1 MWGNVDGGLLFRW
14 GGGKGGGRGGGGGGG
29 WWWGGGGGGYSADL
43 LELLGD
49 TLVLLMFSSVIY

>member
-1 MWGNVDGGLLFRW
+1 MWGKRGGWTFTGRV
-14 GGGKGGGRGGGGGGG
+14 RGGGGGGG
-29 WWWGGGGGGYSADL
+29 GGGVGGGGGGGGYSADL